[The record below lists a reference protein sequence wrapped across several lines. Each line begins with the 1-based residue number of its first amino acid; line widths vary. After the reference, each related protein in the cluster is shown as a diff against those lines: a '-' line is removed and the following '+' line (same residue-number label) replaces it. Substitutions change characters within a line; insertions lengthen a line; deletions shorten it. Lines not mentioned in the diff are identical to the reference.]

1 MTWRTFLKRM
11 VTYICIGGCPCVATE
26 TYHQHRERSSYQSG
40 IKGLDDHELC
50 RCPQAAAAASIRRP
64 PSNVQR
70 AGRSLCFIGSHDASP
85 ILPQIPSVLA
95 GQRHWGHG
103 GPAANGT
110 LYGVVDGL
118 LSQERSS
125 LLPHVNGQT
134 KKLLLQTYDQLD
146 NKKTM

>member
-1 MTWRTFLKRM
+1 M
-11 VTYICIGGCPCVATE
+11 VSKVSTIMI
-26 TYHQHRERSSYQSG
+26 S
-40 IKGLDDHELC
+40 
-50 RCPQAAAAASIRRP
+50 AAAPRQEPPPASGG

-70 AGRSLCFIGSHDASP
+70 AGRSLCFVGSHDASP
-85 ILPQIPSVLA
+85 ILSKYPASLPGS
-95 GQRHWGHG
+95 
-103 GPAANGT
+103 PAANGT

-134 KKLLLQTYDQLD
+134 KKFLLQTYNQLD

>member
-1 MTWRTFLKRM
+1 MSFTAALGSSHRQHQ
-11 VTYICIGGCPCVATE
+11 VA
-26 TYHQHRERSSYQSG
+26 
-40 IKGLDDHELC
+40 
-50 RCPQAAAAASIRRP
+50 

-70 AGRSLCFIGSHDASP
+70 ASRSLCFVGSHDASS
-85 ILPQIPSVLA
+85 ILPQVPSLLA

-110 LYGVVDGL
+110 LHGVVDGL

-146 NKKTM
+146 KQKINVNLY